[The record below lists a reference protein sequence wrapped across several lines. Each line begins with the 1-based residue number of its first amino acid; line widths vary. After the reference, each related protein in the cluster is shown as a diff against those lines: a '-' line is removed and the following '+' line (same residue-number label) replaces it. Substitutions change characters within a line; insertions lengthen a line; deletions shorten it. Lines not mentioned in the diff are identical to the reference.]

1 MWFVFALIC
10 WFIMP
15 FYAQIST
22 NSQEIIDE
30 VIVYGRIVCVFSFGL
45 FFESIWTKVMQ
56 ATGNMKI
63 PMIAQIAGAFVNIA
77 LDPLLIFGIGF
88 FPELG
93 IAGAAIATVVGQIAA
108 ALIVMKK
115 AAKDRRKYPN
125 TKNI

>member
-45 FFESIWTKVMQ
+45 FLK
-56 ATGNMKI
+56 
-63 PMIAQIAGAFVNIA
+63 AF
-77 LDPLLIFGIGF
+77 
-88 FPELG
+88 
-93 IAGAAIATVVGQIAA
+93 GQK
-108 ALIVMKK
+108 LC
-115 AAKDRRKYPN
+115 RRRE
-125 TKNI
+125 I